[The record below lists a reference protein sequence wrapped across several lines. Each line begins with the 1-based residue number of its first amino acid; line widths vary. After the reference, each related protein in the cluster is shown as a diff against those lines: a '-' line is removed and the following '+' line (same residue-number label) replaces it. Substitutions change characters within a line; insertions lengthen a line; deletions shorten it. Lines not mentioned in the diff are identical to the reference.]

1 MFDLT
6 RKNNNN
12 NRRVAAYNPYREMEN
27 FERNF
32 FSDPFASFFG
42 TRDLAEFK
50 TDVVD
55 EGDHFLLEAD
65 LPGFDKKDI
74 KLDLEDDVLTVKAE
88 RHSTAE
94 QKNDK
99 NKVVRTE
106 RSYGM
111 YERSFDVSGVDTD
124 KIKAAYENGV
134 LKLTLPKK
142 EVKENAK
149 HHLEIE

>member
-12 NRRVAAYNPYREMEN
+12 NRRVAAYNPYREMED

-111 YERSFDVSGVDTD
+111 Y
-124 KIKAAYENGV
+124 
-134 LKLTLPKK
+134 
-142 EVKENAK
+142 
-149 HHLEIE
+149 